1 MIETWITFNLNAIEL
16 VSNENEWNKKTVIE
30 TINSIDVKLNDWC
43 GVFTCNWVAILYI
56 WSNAK
61 QQSPLSITYHSQHEN
76 TDSIQRKTHTIK
88 YSKEGNGCNSC
99 SKSMTSTFNAYWL
112 LPLINT
118 VFKAFKLYTVVAIL
132 ERKQKYFLLLD
143 SCERGQLTHNLHD
156 ANAQ

>member
-1 MIETWITFNLNAIEL
+1 MNNFQFEFNWARVERKTK
-16 VSNENEWNKKTVIE
+16 WNKKTVIE

-118 VFKAFKLYTVVAIL
+118 VFKAFELYTVVAIL
-132 ERKQKYFLLLD
+132 ERKKNMF
-143 SCERGQLTHNLHD
+143 SSWIHVSVVSWLTIYTTLTLS
-156 ANAQ
+156 